1 MRPLS
6 EQTILVTGATDGL
19 GRALVG
25 ELASRG
31 ARVLAHGRDPAKL
44 RALRDE
50 TGVEVVRADLAELR
64 QVDRLAEELLQR
76 DERLDVLVNN
86 AGVGTGRDPSRRE
99 ESRDGY
105 ELRFAVNYLA
115 AYHLTRRLLP
125 LLRAPARIV
134 NIASAG
140 QQEFSFTDPQ
150 LRRHYSGA
158 AAYMRSKL
166 ALVMFT
172 LDLASQL
179 DGSGITVNAL
189 HPATFMDTTMVRE
202 SGRIPVTAVAD
213 GVAATLRLV
222 AGQDV
227 EGETGRFFDGDHEAP
242 PHPQA
247 RSPKARERL
256 RRLSDE
262 LVTDAL
268 A

>member
-25 ELASRG
+25 ELALEQFLGQPVHLAQLGEIG
-31 ARVLAHGRDPAKL
+31 AYHLDPRLVAERTQL
-44 RALRDE
+44 GGVAAVGQHARAP
-50 TGVEVVRADLAELR
+50 GGH
-64 QVDRLAEELLQR
+64 
-76 DERLDVLVNN
+76 ERLDVLVNN

-99 ESRDGY
+99 ESHDGY

-125 LLRAPARIV
+125 LLRAPARVV

-172 LDLASQL
+172 LDLADQL

-222 AGQDV
+222 AGEDV